1 MKLDLFEGKFKEDN
15 FLNQFINELKNVLEH
30 EICNKEKM
38 GERCKEMDE
47 YNIYERKKIFLD
59 NQSRNGNELV
69 WIMDENSIC
78 LSKNGDGG
86 ATSISKIEL
95 PKNSKAGEVYENIN
109 GKYILNFDLTNELKK
124 IE

>member
-1 MKLDLFEGKFKEDN
+1 MKLDLFEGKIKEDN

-38 GERCKEMDE
+38 EERCNEMDE

-59 NQSRNGNELV
+59 NQSRKGNELV

-78 LSKNGDGG
+78 LSENSDGE

-95 PKNSKAGEVYENIN
+95 PKNAKAGEVYENVN
-109 GKYILNFDLTNELKK
+109 GKYILNSDLTNELKK
-124 IE
+124 